1 VASVGFGEA
10 EARDAGHEVAIGTQE
25 FSGVARAKALGET
38 RGLVKFVA
46 DAESDRILGCH
57 IAGPH
62 AGELIHE
69 AVIAMTAGATYG
81 DLGRAIH
88 IHPTLSEGV
97 SSAAGGVHR
106 PSGK

>member
-1 VASVGFGEA
+1 MTQSIALVLKRSVAQQ
-10 EARDAGHEVAIGTQE
+10 VAIGRQE
-25 FSGVARAKALGET
+25 FSGVARAKAVGET

-46 DAESDRILGCH
+46 DAETDRILGCH

-81 DLGRAIH
+81 DLGRTIH
-88 IHPTLSEGV
+88 IHPTLAEGV

-106 PSGK
+106 PSGE